1 MQKKG
6 IEEKIIDTARALF
19 TKVGFKNTTMDMIA
33 KECGVD
39 KKMIQKHF
47 KDTLDILE
55 KIVGKGVKELTD
67 IFTRIINERGKS
79 ETKLSKLVSAILKQ
93 YELDFE
99 FFKIL
104 ETSFHYAEEDGWLE
118 NSLIVDHFN
127 QHKQNTAMIGRLIAQ
142 GQSEGQFIDSIDP
155 VEASYLLRGLIR
167 AEVKYWQDIKRKK
180 KLSDKVDNIL
190 RVFFKGIGK

>member
-1 MQKKG
+1 MHKKG
-6 IEEKIIDTARALF
+6 IDEKIIDTAKALF
-19 TKVGFKNTTMDMIA
+19 AKVGFKNTSLDMIV
-33 KECGVD
+33 KESGVD
-39 KKMIQKHF
+39 KKTIQKHF
-47 KDTLDILE
+47 KDTLNILE
-55 KIVGKGVKELTD
+55 NIVGKGVKELTD

-79 ETKLSKLVSAILKQ
+79 ETKLSKLVTAILKQ
-93 YELDFE
+93 YESDLE

-104 ETSFHYAEEDGWLE
+104 EMTFSGTDEDEWLE
-118 NSLIVDHFN
+118 NSLIIDHFS
-127 QHKQNTAMIGRLIAQ
+127 QHRQNTAMIGRLIAQ

-180 KLSDKVDNIL
+180 KLSDKADNIL